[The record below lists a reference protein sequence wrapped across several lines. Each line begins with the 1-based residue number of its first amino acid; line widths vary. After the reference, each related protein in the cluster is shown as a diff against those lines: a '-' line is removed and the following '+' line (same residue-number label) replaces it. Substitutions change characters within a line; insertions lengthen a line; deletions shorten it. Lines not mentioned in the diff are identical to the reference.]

1 MGYVFGLFI
10 GKKNKPIPCCL
21 YNNNC
26 WVFVLS
32 FSDVLSYSLYS
43 RRLKLI
49 KTSEK
54 LSPNHSQSN
63 ENIYNMH
70 KKRKNIAKW
79 SKKRSEFYRLWL
91 KQQSEKSMKIK
102 KKLLSG
108 LRCIFI

>member
-49 KTSEK
+49 KTSEI
-54 LSPNHSQSN
+54 LSPNPSQSN

-70 KKRKNIAKW
+70 KKRKNITNKPSPAKVG
-79 SKKRSEFYRLWL
+79 SN
-91 KQQSEKSMKIK
+91 
-102 KKLLSG
+102 KLRMHIGFDLSRIRQTQ
-108 LRCIFI
+108 L